1 MRSADAHLNPQ
12 EFGLALFGIADSG
25 TSNTG
30 NSQAFEAQ
38 QHLKI
43 CGVCQAMAERYRNAE
58 EMLDRLRDGSKTSF
72 SRGKETQRK
81 TECPVEQTWLLV
93 AAGLIDEEKA
103 KICIGHAA
111 SCDWCGPLLKE
122 AMEDLAQDVTL
133 EEEEA
138 LAALPTASPVWQRRM
153 GEILAAANPVSHM
166 VVPAEQAG
174 NEKGK
179 AAHKDT
185 EKLPLFRSLRFVLA
199 NAVAA
204 LLAIAVWIGWWMTRE
219 PSIDQLLAQS
229 YQDGRI
235 LPLRMSGAKY
245 SPVQAK
251 RGPAG
256 AHSSPP
262 ASLLAAE
269 SRIQQE
275 LKKSPHNQSL
285 LRQEGRA
292 ELLEGDYGAAI
303 VMLQRAKDLPNASP
317 MIAVDLATAYFQRA
331 ETEDNPA
338 DAEMAAKLLSAV
350 LKQSPDDEIALFN
363 RAIVYMRLSHYQDA
377 INDWE
382 HYLGV
387 SRDQEWDRQARQYL
401 AELKEKQR

>member
-1 MRSADAHLNPQ
+1 MRPADAHLNPQ
-12 EFGLALFGIADSG
+12 EFELALFGIADSG

-43 CGVCQAMAERYRNAE
+43 CAVCQAMAERYRNAE
-58 EMLDRLRDGSKTSF
+58 KMLDRLRAGSKTSF

-93 AAGLIDEEKA
+93 AAGLIDEGKA

-122 AMEDLAQDVTL
+122 AMEDLAQDVTM

-138 LAALPTASPVWQRRM
+138 LAALPSASPTWQRKM
-153 GEILAAANPVSHM
+153 GETLAAANPVSH
-166 VVPAEQAG
+166 VAVPDGMTEK
-174 NEKGK
+174 EKGK
-179 AAHKDT
+179 AGHKDT

-245 SPVQAK
+245 SPVQTK

-256 AHSSPP
+256 ARSSPP

-275 LKKSPHNQSL
+275 LKKSPQNQSL
-285 LRQEGRA
+285 LHQQGRA
-292 ELLEGDYGAAI
+292 ELLEDNYGAAI
-303 VMLQRAKDLPNASP
+303 VTLQQARDLPNASP

-338 DAEMAAKLLSAV
+338 DAQVAAGLLSTV
-350 LKQSPDDEIALFN
+350 LRQNPDDEIALFN
-363 RAIVYMRLSHYQDA
+363 RAIVYRRLSHYQDA

-382 HYLGV
+382 HYLRV
-387 SRDQEWDRQARQYL
+387 SRDQEWDREARQYL
-401 AELKEKQR
+401 AELKEKR